1 MIQVNANRINQNVSA
16 TRQSRYKKFTQGAV
30 QYQNKKDIHRMAL
43 CLYVIQKEK
52 LYVEGGYTSVY
63 DLGVNL
69 LKLSKGTISGYISI
83 AKKFLDTDT
92 GKTIFAT
99 DKGDFGYM
107 QLLELKK
114 LKVDEA
120 KELVNSGTINCNST
134 AQEIRLAVSEYLGHR
149 QAEEQKAKEDSIEP
163 IKKAYEAFHK
173 AYNDLSARVGDD
185 TTNKNL
191 LQSIMDSVVVL
202 YNENDRLW
210 N

>member
-1 MIQVNANRINQNVSA
+1 
-16 TRQSRYKKFTQGAV
+16 
-30 QYQNKKDIHRMAL
+30 MAL

-69 LKLSKGTISGYISI
+69 LKLSKGTISGYIGI

-99 DKGDFGYM
+99 DKGDYGYM

-120 KELVNSGTINCNST
+120 KELVASGKINYNST
-134 AQEIRLAVSEYLGHR
+134 APEIKQAVSDYLGHR
-149 QAEEQKAKEDSIEP
+149 QLEEQQAKEDSLKP
-163 IKKAYEAFHK
+163 IKTAYEAFHK
-173 AYNDLSARVGDD
+173 AYNELAERVGDD

>member
-1 MIQVNANRINQNVSA
+1 
-16 TRQSRYKKFTQGAV
+16 
-30 QYQNKKDIHRMAL
+30 MAL
-43 CLYVIQKEK
+43 CLYVIQNEK
-52 LYVEGGYTSVY
+52 LYYEGGYSSVY

-120 KELVNSGTINCNST
+120 KELVNSGVINCNST
-134 AQEIRLAVSEYLGHR
+134 AQEIRLAVSEYLGRR

-173 AYNDLSARVGDD
+173 AYNDISARVGED